1 MLTSVASVVVIARVY
16 GVVAVTVLGAGQLAI
31 AAAKTVMKW
40 LAVAADSYSRS
51 RTTALS
57 GPETYWPCWTTF
69 ASGNVGMLVSPEHP
83 MGTSPVFV
91 SAGSRVVCQE
101 GDRFSSPPF
110 GLLDQPDPI
119 ADGSGTLGD
128 TRLLEIA
135 GVPLGTVGSRV
146 GVCCGEPSAEQPETS
161 TATASSP
168 HNANLT
174 SVTPRSTR
182 NAGSQAWRTGPP
194 STSPAW
200 SSSPLSPRLE

>member
-40 LAVAADSYSRS
+40 LAVGAESYSRS
-51 RTTALS
+51 RTSALS
-57 GPETYWPCWTTF
+57 GLVTYWPCWTTF

-110 GLLDQPDPI
+110 GLLDQPVPI
-119 ADGSGTLGD
+119 ADGSGRLGD
-128 TRLLEIA
+128 GRLLELA
-135 GVPLGTVGSRV
+135 GVPLG
-146 GVCCGEPSAEQPETS
+146 
-161 TATASSP
+161 
-168 HNANLT
+168 L
-174 SVTPRSTR
+174 
-182 NAGSQAWRTGPP
+182 AGAAVALR
-194 STSPAW
+194 
-200 SSSPLSPRLE
+200 